1 MTSISS
7 HALEPRTE
15 KAVKASRSWSLR
27 ALQIIDG
34 AAKDAGWETGS
45 APADAAAAVC
55 ANAKS
60 VAQYNLGMLAE
71 IEKQPAEAA
80 RHFADALATARDAG
94 FREGKREAGEALR
107 RVRVALGE
115 PANPEPKPRKF

>member
-1 MTSISS
+1 
-7 HALEPRTE
+7 
-15 KAVKASRSWSLR
+15 
-27 ALQIIDG
+27 LQIIDG
-34 AAKDAGWETGS
+34 AAKDAGWGTGS

-94 FREGKREAGEALR
+94 FREGKREAEALR